1 MGLIEGTENTEQNKN
16 LTDAELRKMVE
27 GLTKQV
33 QKLESEKVNAAPVFN
48 ADDIAKLIKA
58 SKDSEKGIDY
68 AAGIQE
74 EQIDI
79 DDWDEKGIRF
89 CAPFVGYCI
98 VDDVRKGQRVKLPYN
113 KEKIFFDYGATRRM
127 TQGKYE
133 GVSVYSV
140 YTSQSKKEIAWL
152 RNHRY
157 YNIYFYESTTQAMN
171 TDTMKAQ
178 RIGRIMAVLSNYEM
192 DALLKRCKEY
202 SVPMGEDAAVMRS
215 HLAMK
220 MMEREIAE
228 EIEST
233 KKQLSDAYKAQ
244 LLLEGKE

>member
-1 MGLIEGTENTEQNKN
+1 MALTEGTENTEQNKN
-16 LTDAELRKMVE
+16 LTDAELRNMVTN
-27 GLTKQV
+27 LSKQV
-33 QKLESEKVNAAPVFN
+33 EDLKAQKVNAGPVFN

-58 SKDSEKGIDY
+58 SKESDKEIDY
-68 AAGIQE
+68 AGGIQE
-74 EQIDI
+74 EQIPVE
-79 DDWDEKGIRF
+79 DWDEKGVRF

-98 VDDVRKGQRVKLPYN
+98 VDDVRKGQRVRLPYN

-127 TQGKYE
+127 SQGKYE
-133 GVSVYSV
+133 GVAVYSA
-140 YTSQSKKEIAWL
+140 YTSHSKKEIAWL

-171 TDTMKAQ
+171 TDAMKAQ
-178 RIGRIMAVLSNYEM
+178 RIGRIMSVLSNYEM

-202 SVPMGEDAAVMRS
+202 DVPMGEDAAIMRS